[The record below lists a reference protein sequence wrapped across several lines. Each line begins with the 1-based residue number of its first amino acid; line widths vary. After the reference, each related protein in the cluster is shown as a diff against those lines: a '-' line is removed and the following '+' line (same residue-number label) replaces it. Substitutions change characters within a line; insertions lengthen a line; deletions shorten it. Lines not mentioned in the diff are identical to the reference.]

1 MSLLANP
8 FLRIGQSHLFR
19 VIEDVCQV
27 ALAAVL
33 TIVHR
38 GHEDTSAALW
48 SGAFSP
54 QTLDLAITVDLVV
67 LEHSQL
73 VLLALVLDLL
83 WGGVDCRDLL
93 VYRSRH
99 LAVAISDLPFFLRF
113 LAPPRRRRTR

>member
-1 MSLLANP
+1 MALLANP
-8 FLRIGQSHLFR
+8 VLRIGHCRLFR
-19 VIEDVCQV
+19 VIEDVGQV

-33 TIVHR
+33 TVVH
-38 GHEDTSAALW
+38 GSHEDTSAALW

-83 WGGVDCRDLL
+83 WCGVDCT
-93 VYRSRH
+93 H
-99 LAVAISDLPFFLRF
+99 LSVTAISTFVVAISDLPFFLRF